1 MGSSTYWYRVSA
13 EDFKRYVKVEDKFDK
28 LEQKLYD
35 KYQSVFDADNE
46 RFNREW
52 DEVCDGKRPAKSVK
66 DVTPIYKVVSPA
78 EFDRWFTLMQK
89 VNSLKGF
96 ANLEKLPY
104 LYFGSSMTKVIA
116 QWILNRRRKMLVK
129 SDKRNGYKLRPKNE
143 EWRFV
148 LTCADIKD
156 LIKRLESVCGDKRVD
171 VHKAFPIYKNIIYG
185 DIRSNPLHKLEEQND
200 IPYFAPHILEM
211 LKFTITALYNDLV
224 SPTYT
229 ENPLMID
236 ILP

>member
-1 MGSSTYWYRVSA
+1 MGSSTYWYRVDAKS
-13 EDFKRYVKVEDKFDK
+13 FKHFVKVEDKFDK
-28 LEQKLYD
+28 LEQKLYE
-35 KYQSVFDADNE
+35 KYKPTFDADMD
-46 RFNREW
+46 RLNREW
-52 DEVCDGKRPAKSVK
+52 EEVWDKKRKASSVK
-66 DVTPIYKVVSPA
+66 DEIPIYKVVSPA
-78 EFDRWFTLMQK
+78 EFDKWFFLMRRT
-89 VNSLKGF
+89 NSLKSL
-96 ANLEKLPY
+96 ARMEKLPY

-116 QWILNRRRKMLVK
+116 QWILNRRRKTLVK

-143 EWRFV
+143 EWRFI
-148 LTCADIKD
+148 LTRADIKD

-171 VHKAFPIYKNIIYG
+171 VHKAFPIYKGIIYG

-200 IPYFAPHILEM
+200 IPYYAPHILEM

-224 SPTYT
+224 SPTYA

>member
-1 MGSSTYWYRVSA
+1 MGSSTYWYRVNA

-28 LEQKLYD
+28 LEQNLYD

-52 DEVCDGKRPAKSVK
+52 NEVCDGKRSAKSVK
-66 DVTPIYKVVSPA
+66 DVIPIYKVVSPA
-78 EFDRWFTLMQK
+78 EFDRWFALMQK

-116 QWILNRRRKMLVK
+116 QWILNRRRKILVK

-148 LTCADIKD
+148 LTRADIKD
-156 LIKRLESVCGDKRVD
+156 LIKRLESVCGDNRVD
-171 VHKAFPIYKNIIYG
+171 AHKAFPIYKDILFG
-185 DIRSNPLHKLEEQND
+185 DVRSHPLYMEEEKNN
-200 IPYFAPHILEM
+200 IPYYAPRILEM
-211 LKFTITALYNDLV
+211 LKFTITNVCSHLAKPSYAKD
-224 SPTYT
+224 
-229 ENPLMID
+229 PLMME

>member
-1 MGSSTYWYRVSA
+1 MGSSTYWYRVNA
-13 EDFKRYVKVEDKFDK
+13 NDFKRYVKVEDKFDK
-28 LEQKLYD
+28 LEQKLYN
-35 KYQSVFDADNE
+35 KYQAVFDADSE
-46 RFNREW
+46 RFNREC
-52 DEVCDGKRPAKSVK
+52 DEVCNGKRPAKSVK
-66 DVTPIYKVVSPA
+66 DLIPIHKVVSPT
-78 EFDRWFTLMQK
+78 EFDKWFALMQK

-129 SDKRNGYKLRPKNE
+129 SDKAHGYKLRPKNE

-148 LTCADIKD
+148 LTRADIKD

-171 VHKAFPIYKNIIYG
+171 VHKVFPVYKKIIYG
-185 DIRSNPLHKLEEQND
+185 DIRSNPLYKLEEQNN
-200 IPYFAPHILEM
+200 IPYFAPTILEK

-229 ENPLMID
+229 ENPLMME